1 MRGGAWESGRHAGGA
16 ARAAHGGVRPGAVRG
31 GVRRRGWHAARRYSV
46 ARAGAARLAG
56 AVDLERFSPASDGAS
71 VRACHEIYL
80 SGLPADDP
88 NSPVMSFQPFAGWM
102 EIGWTEDPAETW
114 LARDDAGKPCGW
126 YRLGLPRRE
135 NRHLADLDLKV
146 HASSRRAGL
155 GTALLRHAA
164 ARARD
169 LGRTEIAGQARAGS
183 PGTAFAH
190 AFGARTG
197 MVDVTRVLELAAIA
211 PGHLASLRARAK
223 PAARG
228 YRLLSWTR
236 RAPRTRWMTSPRST
250 TRQRPTCRAAP
261 SISHSSGTPSGFGWT
276 SAAMWS
282 RGCAV
287 TRLPPSRRPPAS
299 LAGLTALA
307 VDPAEPAWGF
317 QELTAVSRP
326 HRGHRLGLLAKVA
339 MLELLAKREPQLT
352 RILTGN
358 ADANEHMIAIN
369 NDLGFSVLDEWPCFE
384 VGIAQVLA
392 DPAPSA
398 P

>member
-1 MRGGAWESGRHAGGA
+1 M
-16 ARAAHGGVRPGAVRG
+16 
-31 GVRRRGWHAARRYSV
+31 

-56 AVDLERFSPASDGAS
+56 DVDLERFSPASDGAS
-71 VRACHEIYL
+71 ARACHEIYL

-88 NSPVMSFQPFAGWM
+88 NSPVMSFRPFAGWM
-102 EIGWTEDPAETW
+102 ECGWTEDPAETW
-114 LARDDAGKPCGW
+114 LARDGTGKPCGW
-126 YRLGLPRRE
+126 YRLSLPGRE
-135 NRHLADLDLKV
+135 NRHLGDLDLKV

-169 LGRTEIAGQARAGS
+169 LARTEIAGEARAGS

-197 MVDVTRVLELAAIA
+197 MIDVTRVLALAAIA
-211 PGHLASLRARAK
+211 PGHLASLRARAE

-228 YRLLSWTR
+228 YRLLSWTGPAPEDQVDDLAAINNSAEADMPRDPEHEPQLWDAERVRMGER
-236 RAPRTRWMTSPRST
+236 RKEIQGLRSYT
-250 TRQRPTCRAAP
+250 VAAQ
-261 SISHSSGTPSGFGWT
+261 SQ
-276 SAAMWS
+276 
-282 RGCAV
+282 V
-287 TRLPPSRRPPAS
+287 TGE
-299 LAGLTALA
+299 LAGLTQLA

-339 MLELLAKREPQLT
+339 MLELLAEREPQLT
-352 RILTGN
+352 RIFTGN

-369 NDLGFSVLDEWPCFE
+369 NDLGFSVLDEWSCFE
-384 VGIAQVLA
+384 VGVAQVLT
-392 DPAPSA
+392 DPAPTA